1 MRYHILVYL
10 CDKKKGNELKGIHAR
25 IKGAFTDMRP
35 NEIVLL
41 IMTLSIF
48 LTVYIE
54 IAVLMALPIYI
65 FVTKQG
71 FIFRRRRYDV
81 IFLSIFWLL
90 SMVVTLLNKPGALD
104 IAMGVMMVFAFIAMI
119 FTCYAMTQRMFRL
132 IISICCFMSP
142 VCFAIALIQQ
152 GMGLVWDYGER
163 YCSVFTN
170 PNYYAFYISLVIL
183 FCIYSSIKSEGAG
196 AKAAFLLL
204 IPINLA
210 ALYLTECRTTF
221 IVLLAVCPIMLCYC
235 EKKRWLVIYLA
246 VFAAFFTAALL
257 LEDKL
262 ELLPRMGEIGADFKK
277 RMDIWKGAIKSI
289 ADAPIFGR
297 GYNTYTRIHELYGS
311 YDANHS
317 HNLLLELLMD
327 FGIVGSGILAAYF
340 SINIGKII
348 GLHRLNKCHHRYG
361 LTVAVLACVA
371 LHGLFDITMLWPQTG
386 LLVIY
391 IIGYSTDY
399 DKVHIFSD
407 ARRHSILP
415 SHQGDK

>member
-1 MRYHILVYL
+1 
-10 CDKKKGNELKGIHAR
+10 
-25 IKGAFTDMRP
+25 MRP

-48 LTVYIE
+48 LTVYVE
-54 IAVLMALPIYI
+54 VAVLMALPIYI
-65 FVTKQG
+65 FATKQG

-81 IFLSIFWLL
+81 VFLSIFWVL

-235 EKKRWLVIYLA
+235 DKKRWLVIYLA

-262 ELLPRMGEIGADFKK
+262 ELLPRT
-277 RMDIWKGAIKSI
+277 
-289 ADAPIFGR
+289 GR
-297 GYNTYTRIHELYGS
+297 DRRGFQKTHGHMERRDKEHSGRAHIRARLQHLYAHPRALRLIRRES
-311 YDANHS
+311 
-317 HNLLLELLMD
+317 
-327 FGIVGSGILAAYF
+327 LAQPAF
-340 SINIGKII
+340 
-348 GLHRLNKCHHRYG
+348 R
-361 LTVAVLACVA
+361 AA
-371 LHGLFDITMLWPQTG
+371 HGLW
-386 LLVIY
+386 
-391 IIGYSTDY
+391 
-399 DKVHIFSD
+399 
-407 ARRHSILP
+407 ARRLGLSRGVFFNKHRKDHRAAPFKQVPPPLRL
-415 SHQGDK
+415 